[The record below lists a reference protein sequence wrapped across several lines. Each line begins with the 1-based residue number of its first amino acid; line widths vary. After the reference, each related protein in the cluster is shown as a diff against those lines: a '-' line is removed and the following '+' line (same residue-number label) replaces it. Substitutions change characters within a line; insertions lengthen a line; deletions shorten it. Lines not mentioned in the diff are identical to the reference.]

1 MVLVNLSKK
10 RIINFIPRKNTPLI
24 SYTQDRVDG
33 VDVILNKSVY
43 EDRKEQFIKRIN
55 SVINYAQNERVCRSR
70 HYYLTSGK
78 RESQRL

>member
-1 MVLVNLSKK
+1 MKAILHKKLDSTETKPNMVLVNLSKK

-43 EDRKEQFIKRIN
+43 EDRKEQFIKA
-55 SVINYAQNERVCRSR
+55 YQFC
-70 HYYLTSGK
+70 Y
-78 RESQRL
+78 